1 MIKPLMLTGLLL
13 YALSAHS
20 QIAQMIAQK
29 RFDNQRAKLI
39 SEFPNLLPENDPAYQ
54 KNEGIT
60 STYHQ
65 DHIGQIVFSKTAI
78 DKGISSDAGLTS
90 TFNYGDDIHT
100 RIFLKSSLKNYYCY
114 PGNSNTPYDTRDNA
128 LLFCIFIDGVRK
140 EDNLIR
146 VNINDEE
153 RKPKTSIGFPVYG
166 LSKLNKKEPNE
177 NFVETLNQLE
187 AGSHKVRVELYAYNH
202 NSTLKP
208 IASGEFT
215 ILKKEGEILKS
226 GKKFAALKEK
236 IDPEFE
242 KVALKLINDEHSTE
256 DRIYEQ
262 IAIRSKDWDVIR
274 NNNTG
279 VVIAR
284 SVTVYAY
291 YKEKGMCYYIEYSL
305 IQDFDGTA
313 FQKSIYAKE
322 NWRWR
327 GRERD
332 IDCD

>member
-1 MIKPLMLTGLLL
+1 MIKPLMLTGVLL

-39 SEFPNLLPENDPAYQ
+39 SEFPNLVPENDPKYQ

-60 STYHQ
+60 SPYHQ

-78 DKGISSDAGLTS
+78 DRGISSDAGLTT

-100 RIFLKSSLKNYYCY
+100 RIFLKSSSQNYYSY
-114 PGNSNTPYDTRDNA
+114 PTNSNTPDDDSRGNRLRFYV
-128 LLFCIFIDGVRK
+128 FIDGVK
-140 EDNLIR
+140 DIGDLIEVNLSG
-146 VNINDEE
+146 DE
-153 RKPKTSIGFPVYG
+153 RKSKTSIGVQVYG
-166 LSKLNKKEPNE
+166 LSKLNKEEPNE
-177 NFVETLNQLE
+177 KFAKALNQLKT
-187 AGSHKVRVELYAYNH
+187 GSHKIRIELFAYSY

-215 ILKKEGEILKS
+215 ILKKEGDVLKT
-226 GKKFAALKEK
+226 GKKFADLREK

-242 KVALKLINDEHSTE
+242 KIALKLINKEHATE
-256 DRIYEQ
+256 KRIYQQ
-262 IAIRSKDWDVIR
+262 IAIRSEDWDVIR
-274 NNNTG
+274 NENTG
-279 VVIAR
+279 VVTAR

-291 YKEKGMCYYIEYSL
+291 YKDEGMCYYDQFFL

-313 FQKSIYAKE
+313 FQKSIYTKE
-322 NWRWR
+322 AWRTR
-327 GRERD
+327 LMD